1 MINAVIGNGGKI
13 NAVLGKGGG
22 GYPIYKGDY
31 EVTPTFEQQSLA
43 TADKVLKEDVTVKA
57 IPRYDVTN
65 TSGGVTVYIATQE
78 V

>member
-1 MINAVIGNGGKI
+1 MINAVIGKSGKI

-22 GYPIYKGDY
+22 GYPVYKGEY
-31 EVTPTFEQQSLA
+31 EVTPTFQEQSLA